1 MKGIIL
7 MDNVIFALDIG
18 TRSVVGVVAENIDNI
33 LKVSRIESIFHS
45 QRAMIDGQIEDIDEV
60 SRVVSNVKNQ
70 LESNLGIK
78 LDKVSIAAAGR
89 SLKTERII
97 LERDSDIRKP
107 INVDFKNAIEIEAL
121 QLAQDIFSKTSNKD
135 DLFYCVGY
143 SVLSYSLD
151 GKSISNIVGHR
162 GNKISI
168 EIIAAFLPHTVI
180 EGLYSCMDNN
190 NLEVVNLTLEPI
202 AAMDLIIPS
211 ELRLLNLVLI
221 DIGAGTS
228 DIAISKGGSI
238 VGYDMATIAGDEI
251 TECIMKNYIVDFN
264 SAENIKTL
272 LSKDSGNLEIT
283 NILGIPQTL
292 KKEEV
297 LETIKTSVY
306 DLCVEIASKITKL
319 NKEPPAA
326 VFLAGGGSKI
336 PFIKEFL
343 SELLNIPQSRIAIS
357 NKSSI
362 KNVDLSILDNFGPE
376 FITPVGI
383 AYSVI
388 LNKNYDFFSVSV
400 NGTKVRLY
408 SIRQMK
414 VMDAILMSGFDSKKL
429 IGFSGKSLRFNLNGS
444 ERYYSGEFST
454 PAQIYVNSSVAN
466 IETTIKPGDCIDVIP
481 AIDGTSPVV
490 RISDIASNSIEGFVY
505 FNGIKV
511 DFGTKY
517 YVNKVDVRDDY
528 IIGNSDSIE
537 IVKIETIKDLVQIYE
552 IDKSFYNFF
561 ANGKMADLD
570 YKLCNGYTI
579 DLIKKE
585 EEEPAEE
592 KANVDVEIKSN
603 EEIDLIDEVKTICEE
618 DLYIEVSIN
627 DKKVKLPNKDEP
639 YIFADMLNYTDIDP
653 TNPKGNIVILH
664 NGKDASYTNLIY
676 SNDIIIIKWD
686 SDLN

>member
-1 MKGIIL
+1 
-7 MDNVIFALDIG
+7 MDNLIFALDIG
-18 TRSVVGVVAENIDNI
+18 TRSVVGVVAENINNT
-33 LKVSRIESIFHS
+33 LKVSKVESVFHS
-45 QRAMIDGQIEDIDEV
+45 QRAMVDGQIEDINEV
-60 SRVVSNVKNQ
+60 SKVVSIVKNQ
-70 LESNLGIK
+70 LESSLDVK
-78 LDKVSIAAAGR
+78 LDKVCIAAAGR

-97 LERDSDIRKP
+97 LERDSDIRRP
-107 INVDFKNAIEIEAL
+107 ISSDFKNAIEVEAL
-121 QLAQDIFSKTSNKD
+121 QLAQDIFSKASDND

-151 GKSISNIVGHR
+151 GKIISNIVGHR
-162 GNKISI
+162 GNKVSI

-228 DIAISKGGSI
+228 DIAISKGGSV

-264 SAENIKTL
+264 SAENIKAL
-272 LSKDSGNLEIT
+272 LSEDSENLEIT
-283 NILGIPQTL
+283 NILGISQTL
-292 KKEEV
+292 KKEEI
-297 LETIKTSVY
+297 LESIKPSVY
-306 DLCVEIASKITKL
+306 DLCADVASKITKL
-319 NKEPPAA
+319 NKESPAA

-357 NKSSI
+357 DKNSI
-362 KNVDLSILDNFGPE
+362 RNVNLSELDSFGPE
-376 FITPVGI
+376 LITPVGI

-429 IGFSGKSLRFNLNGS
+429 IGFSGKSLRFNFNGN
-444 ERYYSGEFST
+444 ERYYAGEFST
-454 PAQIYVNSSVAN
+454 PAQIYVNSSIAN
-466 IETTIKPGDCIDVIP
+466 IETVIKPGDSIEVIP
-481 AIDGTSPVV
+481 AVNGNSPVV
-490 RISDIASNSIEGFVY
+490 RISDIADNSTNGSVY

-517 YVNKVDVRDDY
+517 YVNKVEVRDDY

-537 IVKIETIKDLVQIYE
+537 IVQTETINDLAQIYE
-552 IDKSFYNFF
+552 IDESLYNFF
-561 ANGKMADLD
+561 ANGKKVDVNTKLYNGCTIDISKKSELIEDQITGDADL
-570 YKLCNGYTI
+570 KTN
-579 DLIKKE
+579 KE
-585 EEEPAEE
+585 INSVDEE
-592 KANVDVEIKSN
+592 KV
-603 EEIDLIDEVKTICEE
+603 IDEGDGC
-618 DLYIEVSIN
+618 IEVTIN
-627 DKKVKLPNKDEP
+627 DKKVKLPKKNDEP

-653 TNPKGNIVILH
+653 SNPKGNIVILH
-664 NGKDASYTNLIY
+664 NGKEASYTNLIC

-686 SDLN
+686 SDLK